1 MQGGRKS
8 RLGQVNFQAD
18 DDDAREEKE
27 GVEKRGEVGVG
38 VMDRNRQLGIKRDSS
53 QRGKGFLALDDSS
66 HLTEVSFS
74 RYNRKKAPPNCAK
87 KRKVLVWVPLELLVS
102 NAHNNKRK
110 KRMI

>member
-27 GVEKRGEVGVG
+27 GVEKPGEVGVG

-53 QRGKGFLALDDSS
+53 QKGKRFLALEDSS

-74 RYNRKKAPPNCAK
+74 RYNRKK
-87 KRKVLVWVPLELLVS
+87 
-102 NAHNNKRK
+102 HNPIAQKS
-110 KRMI
+110 

>member
-1 MQGGRKS
+1 VGRIMQGGRKS

-27 GVEKRGEVGVG
+27 GVEKPGEVGVG

-53 QRGKGFLALDDSS
+53 QKGKRFLALEDSS

-74 RYNRKKAPPNCAK
+74 RYNRKKHHPIAQK
-87 KRKVLVWVPLELLVS
+87 S
-102 NAHNNKRK
+102 
-110 KRMI
+110 

>member
-38 VMDRNRQLGIKRDSS
+38 VMDRNRQLGIKRDYS
-53 QRGKGFLALDDSS
+53 QKGKGFLALEDSL

-87 KRKVLVWVPLELLVS
+87 KRKVLVWVPLELLVT
-102 NAHNNKRK
+102 NAQNNKRE
-110 KRMI
+110 